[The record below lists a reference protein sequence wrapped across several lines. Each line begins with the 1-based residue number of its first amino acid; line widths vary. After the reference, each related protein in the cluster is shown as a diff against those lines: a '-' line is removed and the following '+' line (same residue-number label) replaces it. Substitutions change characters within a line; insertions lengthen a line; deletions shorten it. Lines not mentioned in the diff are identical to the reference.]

1 MSEIMTIRREEVEHV
16 AHLARLHL
24 AGDELDMMT
33 EQLDMIL
40 SYVAKLEELD
50 TTGIEPMTH
59 AFSVTNAF
67 RQDRV
72 EASLDQETALA
83 NGPEH
88 TDDSF
93 VVPRVI

>member
-1 MSEIMTIRREEVEHV
+1 MKITRKEVEHV

-24 AGDELDMMT
+24 ESEELDLMT

-50 TTGIEPMTH
+50 TGDIEPTTH
-59 AFSVTNAF
+59 AFSITNAF
-67 RQDRV
+67 REDIV
-72 EASLDQETALA
+72 APSLEQKKALA
-83 NGPEH
+83 NGPDH
-88 TDDSF
+88 SSDSF

>member
-1 MSEIMTIRREEVEHV
+1 MKITRKEVEHV

-24 AGDELDMMT
+24 DGEELKLMT

-50 TTGIEPMTH
+50 TEGVEPTTH
-59 AFSVTNAF
+59 AFSITNAF
-67 RQDRV
+67 REDIV
-72 EASLDQETALA
+72 EPSLDQDKALA
-83 NGPEH
+83 NGPDH
-88 TDDSF
+88 SDDSF

>member
-1 MSEIMTIRREEVEHV
+1 MRITSKEVEHV

-24 AGDELDMMT
+24 DSEELDLMT

-50 TTGIEPMTH
+50 TDGIEPTTH
-59 AFSVTNAF
+59 AFSITNAF
-67 RQDRV
+67 REDII
-72 EASLDQETALA
+72 ETSLDQDKALA
-83 NGPEH
+83 NGPDH
-88 TDDSF
+88 SDDSF

>member
-1 MSEIMTIRREEVEHV
+1 MKITRKEVEHV

-24 AGDELDMMT
+24 DAEELDLMT

-50 TTGIEPMTH
+50 TEGVKPTTH
-59 AFSVTNAF
+59 AFSITNAF
-67 RQDRV
+67 REDKV
-72 EASLDQETALA
+72 EPSLDQDKALA
-83 NGPEH
+83 NGQDH
-88 TDDSF
+88 SDDSF

>member
-1 MSEIMTIRREEVEHV
+1 MKITRKEVEHV

-24 AGDELDMMT
+24 DGEELDVMT

-50 TTGIEPMTH
+50 TEGVEPTTH
-59 AFSVTNAF
+59 AFSITNAF
-67 RQDRV
+67 REDIV
-72 EASLDQETALA
+72 EPSLDQKKALM
-83 NGPEH
+83 NGPDH
-88 TDDSF
+88 SDDSF